1 MRRLAPIAYIASLC
15 LVLALGGRADETPPA
30 DPATRAAMREIFK
43 ALSEIL
49 PRCLSSERFA
59 TPGDREIVSAEFAK
73 IAANADALAK
83 HTGSASADFASRG
96 AILADDARR
105 ASARFASGRLVDARF
120 VALRLTE
127 SCIGCHSRLPS
138 DKDAPFA
145 SKLIDDA
152 KLGALTPVERAR
164 LAVATRQFDKALE
177 LYEAELAGPA
187 PSAGVAVRMPD
198 LVEYLIVAVRVKRDP
213 KRAAALLEKL
223 EKRPETPP
231 DVRDEIGPWLTTLRS
246 EGKVVDS
253 APSLAQA
260 RSLVESGKRAREYP
274 YSKAGLIDD
283 LLASSIL
290 HRLLEDPKQERL
302 VRAETYYLLGVTDAT
317 VRSSPWLSDAD
328 WYLATA
334 IRTAPHTAIAARAF
348 DAYEDMTILEWTG
361 SSGTPLPD
369 DVLEELDRL
378 RALAVKPG
386 VELLKPAL

>member
-1 MRRLAPIAYIASLC
+1 MRRLALIACIAVLC
-15 LVLALGGRADETPPA
+15 LVLPREGRADETPPPV
-30 DPATRAAMREIFK
+30 PATRAAMQEIFK
-43 ALSEIL
+43 ALTEIL
-49 PRCLSSERFA
+49 PRCLSSERLA
-59 TPGDREIVSAEFAK
+59 APGDREIVSAEFAK

-83 HTGSASADFASRG
+83 HADSANADFAARG
-96 AILADDARR
+96 AVLAADARR

-120 VALRLTE
+120 VALHLTE
-127 SCIGCHSRLPS
+127 SCVGCHSRLPS

-152 KLGALTPVERAR
+152 KLSTLTPLERAR

-177 LYEAELAGPA
+177 LYEAALAGPA
-187 PSAGVAVRMPD
+187 PNAVEAVRTPD

-231 DVRDEIGPWLTTLRS
+231 DVRREIGPWLATLRS
-246 EGKVVDS
+246 EGNAVDR
-253 APSLAQA
+253 APSLAHA
-260 RSLVESGKRAREYP
+260 RSLVEAGKRAREYP

-290 HRLLEDPKQERL
+290 HRLLEDRKQERL
-302 VRAETYYLLGVTDAT
+302 AHAETYYLLGVTDAT

-328 WYLATA
+328 WYLAMA

-361 SSGTPLPD
+361 SAGTQLPE
-369 DVLEELDRL
+369 DVVEELDRL
-378 RALAVKPG
+378 RALAVKAG
-386 VELLKPAL
+386 VRR

>member
-1 MRRLAPIAYIASLC
+1 MAEFMNPGQSGKDRATLFIARSVPHSAMHLSAEGVRMRRVAPIAYIAGLC
-15 LVLALGGRADETPPA
+15 IVLALEGRADETTPA
-30 DPATRAAMREIFK
+30 DPATRVAMQEIFK
-43 ALSEIL
+43 ALTEIL

-59 TPGDREIVSAEFAK
+59 APGDREIVSAEFAK
-73 IAANADALAK
+73 IATNADALAK
-83 HTGSASADFASRG
+83 HAGSGSADFASRG

-105 ASARFASGRLVDARF
+105 ASAGFASGRLVEARF

-152 KLGALTPVERAR
+152 KLGSLTPIERAR

-187 PSAGVAVRMPD
+187 PSGGVAVRTPD

-223 EKRPETPP
+223 EKRPETSP
-231 DVRDEIGPWLTTLRS
+231 DIRDEIGPWLATLRS
-246 EGKVVDS
+246 EGQAVDS

-260 RSLVESGKRAREYP
+260 RSLVESGKRARDYP
-274 YSKAGLIDD
+274 YSKAGLIDE

-290 HRLLEDPKQERL
+290 HRLLEDPKQQRL
-302 VRAETYYLLGVTDAT
+302 ARAET
-317 VRSSPWLSDAD
+317 
-328 WYLATA
+328 
-334 IRTAPHTAIAARAF
+334 
-348 DAYEDMTILEWTG
+348 
-361 SSGTPLPD
+361 
-369 DVLEELDRL
+369 
-378 RALAVKPG
+378 
-386 VELLKPAL
+386 

>member
-1 MRRLAPIAYIASLC
+1 MRRLAPIVCIAGLC
-15 LVLALGGRADETPPA
+15 LVLALEGRADEIPPPN
-30 DPATRAAMREIFK
+30 PATSAAMQEIFK

-59 TPGDREIVSAEFAK
+59 APGDREIVSEEFAK

-83 HTGSASADFASRG
+83 HAGSASADFASRG

-127 SCIGCHSRLPS
+127 SCVGCHSRLPS

-145 SKLIDDA
+145 SKLIDDV
-152 KLGALTPVERAR
+152 KLGTLTPVERAR
-164 LAVATRQFDKALE
+164 LAVATRQFDKALG
-177 LYEAELAGPA
+177 LYEGALAGPA
-187 PSAGVAVRMPD
+187 PSAGVIVRMPD

-213 KRAAALLEKL
+213 KRAAKLLEKL

-231 DVRDEIGPWLTTLRS
+231 DIRDEIGPWLATLHS
-246 EGKVVDS
+246 KGQAVDA

-260 RSLVESGKRAREYP
+260 RSLVESGKSAREFP

-283 LLASSIL
+283 LIASSIL

-302 VRAETYYLLGVTDAT
+302 ARAETYYLLGVTDAT

-334 IRTAPHTAIAARAF
+334 VRTAPHTAIAARAF
-348 DAYEDMTILEWTG
+348 EAYEDMTILEWTG
-361 SSGTPLPD
+361 SAGTQMPD
-369 DVLEELDRL
+369 DVVEELDRL
-378 RALAVKPG
+378 RALAVKAD